1 MLDFPQDFFLEE
13 VRENFTIDSTMKVFW
28 AAEMEVL
35 REIAEICERHGLQWY
50 AAYGTLLGAIRHEG
64 YVPWD
69 DDIDI
74 WMKREDYNRFVEI
87 ASNELPKDYVMKSPL
102 SEKGYKEFHSCVFNG
117 TAISI
122 DEEHLRNFHGCPFVV
137 GVDIFPLDY
146 LPDNED
152 DRQGQK
158 AIFYVL
164 GLTAMLLKQEERNEE
179 EEADLQDALD
189 TIEEV
194 CGVDLEREKQ
204 QDLELASAVYKV
216 ANQLCEC
223 FNEEDGNY
231 LVMYADYANWPHKIY
246 KKEWFDEVIQH
257 PFEGFLISVPAGYDE
272 ILKRIYGDYS
282 IRVNSSAM
290 HEYPLYNKQLNYLRE
305 VVGNLEEKYA
315 RIEELIAEAK
325 RKHVEELK
333 EQEC

>member
-1 MLDFPQDFFLEE
+1 MLDFPQNFFLEE
-13 VRENFTIDSTMKVFW
+13 IREGFTIDSTMKVFW
-28 AAEMEVL
+28 AAEIEVL
-35 REIAEICERHGLQWY
+35 REISEICERHGMQWY

-74 WMKREDYNRFVEI
+74 WMKREDYKRFLEI
-87 ASNELPKDYVMKSPL
+87 APKELPWGYVVKSPL
-102 SEKGYKEFHSCVFNG
+102 TKRGYREFHSCVFNAD
-117 TAISI
+117 TISI
-122 DEEHLRNFHGCPFVV
+122 CEERLRNFHGCPFIV

-152 DRQGQK
+152 DRQGQI

-179 EEADLQDALD
+179 EEADLEDALD

-194 CGVDLEREKQ
+194 CNVNLEREKH
-204 QDLELASAVYKV
+204 QDLELVSLVYKV

-223 FNEEDGNY
+223 FNEEDGSH
-231 LVMYADYANWPHKIY
+231 LVMYNDYANWPHKIY
-246 KKEWFDEVIQH
+246 KKEWFDEVVQQ
-257 PFEGFLISVPAGYDE
+257 PFEGFLIPVPAGYDE
-272 ILKRIYGDYS
+272 ILKRIYGDYHV
-282 IRVNSSAM
+282 RVNSGAM
-290 HEYPLYNKQLNYLRE
+290 HDYPLYNMQLKQVRE
-305 VVGNLEEKYA
+305 VVGGLEEKYA

-325 RKHVEELK
+325 RQNMEELK
-333 EQEC
+333 EQ